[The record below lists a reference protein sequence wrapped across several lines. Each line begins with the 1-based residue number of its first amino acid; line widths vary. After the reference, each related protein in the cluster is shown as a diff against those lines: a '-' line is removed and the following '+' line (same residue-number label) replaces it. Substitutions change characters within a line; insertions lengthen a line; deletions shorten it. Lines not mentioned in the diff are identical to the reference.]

1 MIEASNL
8 AFMGSN
14 VVSGMAIAIVIA
26 TGNDTMFGSM
36 IKNLDKKPP
45 KTSFEKDVNTVSWVL
60 IRFMLMMVPIV
71 FVVNGMTKNDWMQAL
86 LFAISI
92 AVGLTPEML
101 PMIVTTSLAKGALV
115 MSKKKVIIKNLNAIQ
130 NLGSMEAFPV

>member
-101 PMIVTTSLAKGALV
+101 PSIPNSE
-115 MSKKKVIIKNLNAIQ
+115 SH
-130 NLGSMEAFPV
+130 